1 MDRRDILKL
10 IVASLATPAL
20 RLPALAQPSYPDRPI
35 KLLVPFAPG
44 GVVDVVGRFWAEKVK
59 TSLGTIIIENQGGGG
74 GVIGASEVAHA
85 APDGY
90 TILLGNTSTQV
101 LNPSIMPKPPYDP
114 IKDFV
119 TIDIIA
125 ISATAEIV
133 HSSVPAKNLK
143 ELIDYAKANPG
154 KLSYGSAGAGTVTN
168 LAGEMFKHLA
178 GNLDIVHIPYKG
190 ANPGISDLISGQIPM
205 MTPNITGQL
214 IEWHKSGKIRI
225 LAVNT
230 PARLK
235 ALPEVPTASETLAGM
250 VAQLFNGLFAPTG
263 TPKAVVDKISRAT
276 RAALA
281 EPAFQDKL
289 IESGFEPVVDSSPE
303 KAQRFLIE
311 ERDRFLPIIKA
322 TGFKLG

>member
-1 MDRRDILKL
+1 MDRRDILKF
-10 IVASLATPAL
+10 IVASLATPGL
-20 RLPALAQPSYPDRPI
+20 RLPALAQANYPDRPI

-44 GVVDVVGRFWAEKVK
+44 GVVDVIGRFWADKVK

-74 GVIGASEVAHA
+74 GVIGASEVARA

-101 LNPSIMPKPPYDP
+101 LNPTIMPKQPYDP
-114 IKDFV
+114 IKDFA

-133 HSSVPAKNLK
+133 HSSVPVKNLK

-168 LAGEMFKHLA
+168 LAGEMLKYLA

-214 IEWHKSGKIRI
+214 IELHKSGKIRI

-230 PARLK
+230 PTRLK
-235 ALPEVPTASETLAGM
+235 ALPDVPTASETLAGM
-250 VAQLFNGLFAPTG
+250 VAQLFNGLFAPAG